1 MLTIVKL
8 FNKKYKLLTKTM
20 GNSHHSQEVE
30 NDLSTFELIAL
41 FVVFCV
47 ILIWLGDTFTATVGI
62 ILEGL
67 VFAVAYNSKNNQ
79 ID

>member
-1 MLTIVKL
+1 
-8 FNKKYKLLTKTM
+8 M

-47 ILIWLGDTFTATVGI
+47 ILIWLGDTLTATVGI

-67 VFAVAYNSKNNQ
+67 VFAIAYNSKNNQ

>member
-1 MLTIVKL
+1 MVI
-8 FNKKYKLLTKTM
+8 FNKKYKLSTKTM

>member
-1 MLTIVKL
+1 
-8 FNKKYKLLTKTM
+8 M

>member
-1 MLTIVKL
+1 MVI